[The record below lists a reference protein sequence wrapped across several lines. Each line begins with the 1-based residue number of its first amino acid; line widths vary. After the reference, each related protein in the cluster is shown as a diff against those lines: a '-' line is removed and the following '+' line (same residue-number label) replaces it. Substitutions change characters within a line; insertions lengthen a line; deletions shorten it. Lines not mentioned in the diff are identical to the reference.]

1 MKWGELRC
9 GSCSSRGLY
18 SRVLLRFRVGSVSP
32 GGEFVVR
39 CRDCRA
45 FIKLTTENQH
55 CDGINTFFVSEAAR
69 TQAVAV
75 PRSA

>member
-18 SRVLLRFRVGSVSP
+18 SRVLLRYVVGSVGN
-32 GGEFVVR
+32 GGKVVVR

-45 FIKLTTENQH
+45 FVELTTENQH
-55 CDGINTFFVSEAAR
+55 CDGKNTFYVSSTAQD
-69 TQAVAV
+69 TTVAV
-75 PRSA
+75 TRSA